1 MILKLFKMDNM
12 EILRQTEK
20 QKKDNS
26 IRNGTQVS
34 LKCKENTVFDLQVS
48 AMPATLKCFFN
59 PRNSS
64 QSWY

>member
-12 EILRQTEK
+12 EILRQAEK
-20 QKKDNS
+20 QKKDKS

-34 LKCKENTVFDLQVS
+34 LKCKENTVFDPQVS

-59 PRNSS
+59 PCNSLK
-64 QSWY
+64 SWH